1 MEKLFE
7 YDQDLHLLYVD
18 LSTKSVLVYIGNLY
32 AGSRGPTKVWWTGV
46 TEGMEGA
53 PMENVLNC
61 DAK

>member
-46 TEGMEGA
+46 TGGMEGP